1 MKELR
6 EKYGDDYGREG
17 LLEEM
22 KNELSGGQKKVKD
35 TELYDRLGVKP
46 DATSN
51 EIRKAYYKL
60 ARVTHPDKVGK
71 DDPEATEK
79 F

>member
-1 MKELR
+1 MA
-6 EKYGDDYGREG
+6 
-17 LLEEM
+17 
-22 KNELSGGQKKVKD
+22 GGTRKVKD
-35 TELYDRLGVKP
+35 TELYDILGVKP
-46 DATSN
+46 DASQT

-71 DDPEATEK
+71 DDPQATEK